1 MKKIIVSLLATTIV
15 ATPAIAATNTATMEL
30 IAHVTSS
37 CQMVLGN
44 SGAAEFNVIGGQINE
59 SSATTAFKNS
69 LNVLCTS
76 GTPYSITMTSRNAG
90 RNANY
95 NYALMNEQLANP
107 AQSPI
112 PYVVAT
118 TGYATSAGTATAWTA
133 PGSVVSGGT
142 VTPFYQGGT
151 GSAGLWSA
159 LQPGSI
165 ILSDTG
171 WASTNALTAN
181 GTDGYGGLQGY
192 LEFPFTVSPVATG
205 TGAKSGLSNTSLQAG
220 TYSDTLIFNQVF

>member
-1 MKKIIVSLLATTIV
+1 MKKIIISLLATTIV

-59 SSATTAFKNS
+59 SSGQTTFKNS
-69 LNVLCTS
+69 LNVLCTA

-112 PYVVAT
+112 PYTVTPA
-118 TGYATSAGTATAWTA
+118 GYADSSGSVTAWTA
-133 PGSVVSGGT
+133 GGAAIGT
-142 VTPFYQGGT
+142 VTPFFQNN
-151 GSAGLWSA
+151 LWSA

-171 WASTNALTAN
+171 WTNTNALTA
-181 GTDGYGGLQGY
+181 GTSDGYGGLQGY
-192 LEFPFTVSPVATG
+192 LEFPFQVAPVATG
-205 TGAKSGLSNTSLQAG
+205 TGKGSGLSNTSLQAG